1 MSLSLEREMALILHL
16 HSSCTNKEPIIM
28 NIKPIQI
35 VNMSSMVNDVV
46 LQNILNNS
54 YGSIGNEL
62 DKITIHVN
70 TPKITQPSL
79 G

>member
-1 MSLSLEREMALILHL
+1 
-16 HSSCTNKEPIIM
+16 M